1 VQGRRSGTGC
11 SGLRVQRYNVAVP
24 AASPQRQ
31 PEPPSP
37 ERHPNPHV
45 YTLEATGV
53 LVIAVLIL
61 ILTLARY
68 WHHISWSAR

>member
-1 VQGRRSGTGC
+1 
-11 SGLRVQRYNVAVP
+11 VP

-31 PEPPSP
+31 PESHQSP
-37 ERHPNPHV
+37 KRHI
-45 YTLEATGV
+45 YTLEATGIV
-53 LVIAVLIL
+53 VIAVLIL